1 MHVHP
6 SLSLIILPTILLD
19 LKHCQDGRW
28 SYSARLVLIPQ
39 LSSHTLQGL
48 QQAYC
53 TASLWAVSRFVSW
66 QIGPQRVVFTTNFIN
81 VTCNDYCESCIF
93 CMYIDWSQY
102 TFDWCSLF
110 LHFMLKL
117 HGVSSEFYSR
127 FGFCQLYLT
136 QLFSLPMLNIWF
148 GSAIKY
154 MNLNNFSEF

>member
-39 LSSHTLQGL
+39 LSSRILQGL

-66 QIGPQRVVFTTNFIN
+66 QIGPHRVVFTTNFIN
-81 VTCNDYCESCIF
+81 VICNDNRESLIIF
-93 CMYIDWSQY
+93 VFLYIDWSQY
-102 TFDWCSLF
+102 TFNWSHLYCI
-110 LHFMLKL
+110 FMLKL
-117 HGVSSEFYSR
+117 HGVFWR
-127 FGFCQLYLT
+127 VLPWIWFLPTLII

-154 MNLNNFSEF
+154 MN

>member
-6 SLSLIILPTILLD
+6 SLSLIIIPTIMLD

-53 TASLWAVSRFVSW
+53 TASLSAVSRFVSW

-81 VTCNDYCESCIF
+81 VTCNDYRESSIF
-93 CMYIDWSQY
+93 CLLAK
-102 TFDWCSLF
+102 TFTASVFPMKPCV
-110 LHFMLKL
+110 KRQ
-117 HGVSSEFYSR
+117 EFDHLTDL
-127 FGFCQLYLT
+127 FGFY
-136 QLFSLPMLNIWF
+136 F
-148 GSAIKY
+148 Y
-154 MNLNNFSEF
+154 NFYNFYNPCP